1 MAKGYKEVEGDLI
14 KLFQEGQL
22 DVIVHGCNCQ
32 NTMGAGI
39 AKTLSE
45 AYPDLLTI
53 DKQYMIPV
61 GDIHR
66 LGNFTKLTIRNGD
79 PNKVQWIINAYTQ
92 YNPGKDLD
100 YNALELILKKINF
113 LFKGER
119 IGLPGFIGAG
129 IAGGNANVIRK
140 IIQRQLKDCD
150 VTVVFLPQN
159 SHMMLGEFK

>member
-1 MAKGYKEVEGDLI
+1 MSSRIYREVEGDLI
-14 KLFQEGQL
+14 KLFQEGEF
-22 DVIVHGCNCQ
+22 DAIVHGCNCQ
-32 NTMGAGI
+32 NIMGAGI
-39 AKTLSE
+39 AKSLAD
-45 AYPDLLTI
+45 AYPDLLKI
-53 DKQYMIPV
+53 DKEYMISV

-119 IGLPGFIGAG
+119 IGLPLIGCG
-129 IAGGNANVIRK
+129 IAGGNWNVVKK
-140 IIQRQLKDCD
+140 IVQRQLKDCD
-150 VTVVFLPQN
+150 VTVVHYK
-159 SHMMLGEFK
+159 S

>member
-1 MAKGYKEVEGDLI
+1 MSKIYREVEGDLI
-14 KLFQEGQL
+14 KLFQEGQF
-22 DVIVHGCNCQ
+22 DAIVHGCNCH

-39 AKTLSE
+39 AKSLSE
-45 AYPDLLTI
+45 AYPDLLRI
-53 DKQYMIPV
+53 DKEYMIPV

-79 PNKVQWIINAYTQ
+79 PNKVQWIINAYSQ

-119 IGLPGFIGAG
+119 IGLPLIGCG
-129 IAGGNANVIRK
+129 IAGGNWNVVKK

-150 VTVVFLPQN
+150 VTVV
-159 SHMMLGEFK
+159 HFKS